1 MRAMA
6 ASLKQS
12 AVTVASSGRGIQN
25 RLHSLTFEGPAA
37 DRFRDRMLEGRRE
50 AATIAADANELANDL
65 LRAAAA
71 AEIALAEWE
80 ARVIK
85 MQEAGG

>member
-1 MRAMA
+1 MA

-12 AVTVASSGRGIQN
+12 AVSVASSGRGIQN

-37 DRFRDRMLEGRRE
+37 DRFRERLLDGRRE
-50 AATIAADANELANDL
+50 VETIAADANELANGL

-71 AEIALAEWE
+71 AEAALAAWE
-80 ARVIK
+80 ARVAQV
-85 MQEAGG
+85 QESAE